1 MVGEPLAK
9 DGMMIR
15 AIAFDFDGV
24 LAESVDVK
32 THAYTHLFAEEE
44 KAKIEEIREYHL
56 KNGGISR
63 FEKFRHIYK
72 DILRRPLS
80 EEEFHSLCE
89 RFSQLVVD
97 EVIASPWVAGAR
109 EFLQENREKYTFFII
124 SGTPHEELAD
134 IVRSRGMECFFQE
147 VLGSPDSKEEL
158 LRGVMQRH
166 ALEPKQ
172 MVFVGDA
179 ETDWDA
185 AQKTKIP
192 FIWRRASENDSPLEN
207 FLGVS
212 ISSLLQL
219 SDSLSQVRP

>member
-1 MVGEPLAK
+1 
-9 DGMMIR
+9 MIR

-32 THAYTHLFAEEE
+32 THAYTHLFAEEKKE
-44 KAKIEEIREYHL
+44 TVEEIRTYHL
-56 KNGGISR
+56 INGGISR

-72 DILRRPLS
+72 NILRRPLS
-80 EEEFHSLCE
+80 EEKFHSLCE

-97 EVIASPWVAGAR
+97 EVVASPWVAGAKD
-109 EFLQENREKYTFFII
+109 FLQENRGKYIFFII

-134 IVRSRGMECFFQE
+134 IVRSRGMESFFQE
-147 VLGSPDSKEEL
+147 VLGSPDSKEDL
-158 LRGVMQRH
+158 LKGVMQRH
-166 ALEPKQ
+166 SLEPKQ

-179 ETDWDA
+179 ETDWSA

-192 FIWRRASENDSPLEN
+192 FIWRQASENVSPLKN
-207 FLGVS
+207 FSGVS